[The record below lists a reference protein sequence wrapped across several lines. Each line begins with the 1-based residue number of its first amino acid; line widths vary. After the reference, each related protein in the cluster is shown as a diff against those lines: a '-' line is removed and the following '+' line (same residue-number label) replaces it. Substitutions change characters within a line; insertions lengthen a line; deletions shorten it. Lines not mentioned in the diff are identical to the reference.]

1 MLWIIYQEDKEG
13 AQHIRDA
20 TREAHLAYL
29 DEHEDIVFLGGA
41 LLADDARR
49 TGSCLIINVPDRESA
64 ERWSLNEPFRKAG
77 LFSSVKITR
86 MRKGQYNPS
95 AAPKTA
101 EGD

>member
-1 MLWIIYQEDKEG
+1 MFWIIYQADRED

-29 DEHEDIVFLGGA
+29 EEHQDIVFLGGA

-49 TGSCLIINVPDRESA
+49 IGSCLIINVPDRASA

-77 LFSSVKITR
+77 LFSSVTITR
-86 MRKGQYNPS
+86 MRKGQYNPN